1 MTIPEDELEEID
13 KFSAEHGYTR
23 SGFLVRAA
31 KRVICAVTARQTSEP
46 RLTREEWR
54 THMMRRKIAN
64 LIAEMERLDPRGKG
78 EYGGIQE

>member
-46 RLTREEWR
+46 RLTR
-54 THMMRRKIAN
+54 
-64 LIAEMERLDPRGKG
+64 
-78 EYGGIQE
+78 